1 MPPLTKYSTLTA
13 GVKISDEVV
22 NTKIQGSYAI
32 GILADGLSLSKV
44 LSQFVVVSTVESYID
59 ENGQTATYTKQTPTL
74 NGVEVKVFLVSST
87 AFTAKFPFSGSLV
100 GKFLDQE
107 KRLIQLMEEQGNY
120 KYKIIKL

>member
-32 GILADGLSLSKV
+32 GILADGLSLAKV
-44 LSQFVVVSTVESYID
+44 LSQFVVVTSLESYID
-59 ENGQTATYTKQTPTL
+59 ENNEIATYTKYTPTL

-87 AFTAKFPFSGSLV
+87 AITAKFPFAGSLI
-100 GKFLDQE
+100 GNIPDQE